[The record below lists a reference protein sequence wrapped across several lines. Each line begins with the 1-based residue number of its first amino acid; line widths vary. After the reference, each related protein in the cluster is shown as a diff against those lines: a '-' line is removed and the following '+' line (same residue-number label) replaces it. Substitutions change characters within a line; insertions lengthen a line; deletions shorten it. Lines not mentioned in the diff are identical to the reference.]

1 MFCLC
6 RRRQQNPTL
15 EEEAAWISV
24 PWSIKTKQLSNDN
37 WQRNIQER
45 QIWHFIVYIDMSFI
59 SLGLQCFCLCSTAS
73 VNSPALQLCLVGT
86 LSDQLVLLFGSTLV
100 KVWRLDPLPWVHFI
114 PQTDWPERGPNWQYE
129 GTRTDSC
136 SFRQTQS
143 FTQPGPK
150 QPHPSLF
157 FVNFRAEDDQEG
169 SHIALNFSKRLKDEE
184 KNDSLT
190 AAGPTVLYIHQ
201 TVDEDGI
208 HTKIVVVIIV
218 ALKRKK
224 HTNLYSLAT
233 FDPKGILLIMS
244 SCVDWPNFPCEY

>member
-1 MFCLC
+1 
-6 RRRQQNPTL
+6 
-15 EEEAAWISV
+15 
-24 PWSIKTKQLSNDN
+24 
-37 WQRNIQER
+37 
-45 QIWHFIVYIDMSFI
+45 MSFI

-86 LSDQLVLLFGSTLV
+86 LSGGS
-100 KVWRLDPLPWVHFI
+100 
-114 PQTDWPERGPNWQYE
+114 E

-244 SCVDWPNFPCEY
+244 SCVD